1 MAIFMENIGAIL
13 KQLRT
18 IYGDTAKDFSQRLL
32 ISPSYLSEIEN
43 GKKQPSLEIL
53 EKYAHILDMKPS
65 TVLLLAEKEDDLK
78 KEGKTTKVIRKLML
92 KWIST
97 MSKKEG

>member
-1 MAIFMENIGAIL
+1 MAIFMENIGVIL

-18 IYGDTAKDFSQRLL
+18 IYGDTAKSFSQRLL

-53 EKYAHILDMKPS
+53 EKYAKILGLKPS
-65 TVLLLAEKEDDLK
+65 TVLLLAEKENDLK
-78 KEGKTTKVIRKLML
+78 KKGKTKKVIRSLML

-97 MSKKEG
+97 ISE